1 VLGNGIVQGTLGR
14 RPVIGI
20 VADVKRVGPH
30 PFHAVGE
37 KYINAVA
44 HGAGAIP
51 IVLPAT
57 TAGEDLESLD
67 VAEDLLD
74 LLDGLFL
81 PGSVSNAAARH
92 YGSTRAP
99 YGPLEDPQRDGTA
112 LPLIR
117 AALARDIPML
127 AVCRG
132 HQELNVAL
140 GGSLHQL
147 VHEQPGLMDHREPK
161 DAPRRLQY
169 AAAHGVKLAEG
180 GLLAQLL
187 GAPVALVNSIHA
199 QGIDRLAAGL
209 AIEATAPDGLIEA
222 VRVERASFA
231 LGVQWHPEWRFRE
244 DRLSTAIFA
253 AFGAAAGAYV
263 RRTIRSAAA

>member
-1 VLGNGIVQGTLGR
+1 MVHHPSGR

-20 VADVKRVGPH
+20 VADVKQIGPH

-51 IVLPAT
+51 ILLPAT
-57 TAGEDLESLD
+57 AAGEDLE
-67 VAEDLLD
+67 AMGAPAALLE
-74 LLDGLFL
+74 LIDGLFL
-81 PGSVSNAAARH
+81 PGSISNVEPRH
-92 YGSTRAP
+92 YSATE
-99 YGPLEDPQRDGTA
+99 PLPMLHDPQRDATT

-117 AALARDIPML
+117 AALERGLPLL

-140 GGSLHQL
+140 GGTLHQF

-169 AAAHGVKLAEG
+169 AAAHGIQLAEG
-180 GLLAQLL
+180 GLLRRIV
-187 GAPVALVNSIHA
+187 GVPMALVNSIHA
-199 QGIDRLAAGL
+199 QGIDRLAPGL
-209 AIEATAPDGLIEA
+209 AVEATAPDGLIEA
-222 VRVERASFA
+222 VRVEGAGFA
-231 LGVQWHPEWRFRE
+231 LGIQWHPEWRFRE
-244 DRLSTAIFA
+244 DRLSVGIFA
-253 AFGAAAGAYV
+253 AFGAAAAAYADGV
-263 RRTIRSAAA
+263 GSSAAA

>member
-1 VLGNGIVQGTLGR
+1 MRQSRGR

-20 VADVKRVGPH
+20 VADVKQVGPH

-44 HGAGAIP
+44 HGAGAVP
-51 IVLPAT
+51 VLLPAT
-57 TAGEDLESLD
+57 AAGEDLEAIAVPL
-67 VAEDLLD
+67 EMLD
-74 LLDGLFL
+74 LVDGLFL
-81 PGSVSNAAARH
+81 PGSASNVEPRHYAAAE
-92 YGSTRAP
+92 
-99 YGPLEDPQRDGTA
+99 PLPMLHDPQRDATT

-117 AALARDIPML
+117 AALERGLPLL

-147 VHEQPGLMDHREPK
+147 LHEQPGLMDHREPK

-169 AAAHGVKLAEG
+169 AAAHGVVLAEG
-180 GLLAQLL
+180 GLLRRIA
-187 GAPVALVNSIHA
+187 GVPMALVNSIHA
-199 QGIDRLAAGL
+199 QGIDRLAPGL
-209 AIEATAPDGLIEA
+209 AVEATAPDGLIEA
-222 VRVERASFA
+222 VRVENAAFA
-231 LGVQWHPEWRFRE
+231 LGVQWHPEWRFRD

-253 AFGAAAGAYV
+253 AFGAAATAYREGGV
-263 RRTIRSAAA
+263 SSAAA